1 MSKFDRPGTDELHA
15 DLIQRVRVVLDA
27 RVEALDGTTLGRLR
41 AARRSALQSGSAGRV
56 WLRRL
61 LPAGGLLAAGLLAL
75 MLWPTPP
82 PPAAGLTAQAVDFE
96 MLTSDAG
103 LDLYQNMAFYVW
115 LQSRTAPGRLDLG
128 PGARREMRGLH
139 VG

>member
-1 MSKFDRPGTDELHA
+1 MSKFDPPGADELHTA
-15 DLIQRVRVVLDA
+15 LIQRVRAVLDVG
-27 RVEALDGTTLGRLR
+27 VETLDGTTLGRLR
-41 AARRSALQSGSAGRV
+41 AARRSALQSGSARRV

-75 MLWPTPP
+75 MLWPTP

-115 LQSRTAPGRLDLG
+115 LQSRTAPERSDSG
-128 PGARREMRGLH
+128 PGVRREVRGLH